1 MSGARDPNLPVPAQ
15 AAGTGLEQLLAR
27 PLADRDVDAAT
38 AELAAPLEHRSGSV
52 ASLLAFRAGGE
63 ILALQAEETAKVVP
77 CSAIHRV
84 PHRGHAVFRGIANHD
99 GELLLCMSIEAALG
113 LAAPAD
119 AAPRAMVV
127 AEAGRERWAFPVDSV
142 IGVTD
147 VEAASLRQPPLTVS
161 AARTGCARA
170 LFRIAEGEGVLLD
183 VAMLASIF
191 RGATA

>member
-1 MSGARDPNLPVPAQ
+1 
-15 AAGTGLEQLLAR
+15 
-27 PLADRDVDAAT
+27 
-38 AELAAPLEHRSGSV
+38 
-52 ASLLAFRAGGE
+52 
-63 ILALQAEETAKVVP
+63 
-77 CSAIHRV
+77 
-84 PHRGHAVFRGIANHD
+84 
-99 GELLLCMSIEAALG
+99 
-113 LAAPAD
+113 
-119 AAPRAMVV
+119 MVV

>member
-1 MSGARDPNLPVPAQ
+1 
-15 AAGTGLEQLLAR
+15 
-27 PLADRDVDAAT
+27 
-38 AELAAPLEHRSGSV
+38 V

-63 ILALQAEETAKVVP
+63 ILALQAEEIAKVVF
-77 CSAIHRV
+77 CSVIYRV
-84 PHRGHAVFRGIANHD
+84 LHRGYAVFRGIVNHD